1 MNHYIFLTNEGYT
14 FQPES
19 ESDMPDIENLQVVG
33 FSSGKNQDEAFANL
47 MHDNAYLKQTSF
59 REIFC
64 YKLDSE
70 YLKTRKEFT
79 L

>member
-19 ESDMPDIENLQVVG
+19 EIDMPDIENLQVVG
-33 FSSGKNQDEAFANL
+33 FSSGNDQDEAFANL
-47 MHDNAYLKQTSF
+47 MRENVYLKQTSF